1 MDEDT
6 MDDDEYTIVEIC
18 QRLKI
23 QKKKWIDIAGTK
35 DNYNLSEIYRALLH
49 LYPVID
55 AQQIIDYW

>member
-1 MDEDT
+1 